1 MPQSYRYDKQPAV
14 AECTV
19 IEYAALA
26 DNAAQW
32 YIMIVSQLYAKGSLA
47 ICQRAF
53 YAERVW

>member
-1 MPQSYRYDKQPAV
+1 M
-14 AECTV
+14 V

-26 DNAAQW
+26 GNAAQR
-32 YIMIVSQLYAKGSLA
+32 YIMTVSQLYAKGSLA

>member
-1 MPQSYRYDKQPAV
+1 MM
-14 AECTV
+14 

-47 ICQRAF
+47 LCQRAF